1 MYIETAYL
9 IVLFWVQKCRCSSAG
24 GPQSLNLISILSVSH
39 LEDVVWEYLFFVLIS
54 FNDSLCTA
62 SLPRQDYGPPE
73 EQTKA
78 LSSSNGKF
86 T

>member
-1 MYIETAYL
+1 MLKYR
-9 IVLFWVQKCRCSSAG
+9 W
-24 GPQSLNLISILSVSH
+24 PQSLNLISILSVPH
-39 LEDVVWEYLFFVLIS
+39 LEDESGNTCLVLIS

-78 LSSSNGKF
+78 LSSGNVKF
-86 T
+86 TGLIV